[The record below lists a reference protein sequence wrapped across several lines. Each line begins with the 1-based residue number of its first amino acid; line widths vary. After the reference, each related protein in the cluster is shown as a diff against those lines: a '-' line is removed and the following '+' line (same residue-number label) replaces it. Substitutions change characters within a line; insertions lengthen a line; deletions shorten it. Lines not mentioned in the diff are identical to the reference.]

1 MKLEQEQGKLLETN
15 VELAI
20 DQKKLLIL
28 QKGWKQEKADLM
40 AANAEFAEEV
50 DKLYK
55 MEERW
60 EGERLEA
67 RREAEEARRGLE
79 EELGELGME
88 VQRERS
94 RWEEELKVLRED
106 QANRVEEGLKEE
118 EKNELQATLDTLK
131 EQVEEERVRRRE
143 AEEMAT
149 SLSKELEGEEK
160 ELMEV
165 KAAFVEL
172 SKKYTENEELARL
185 KAENFE
191 NTIEN
196 EDLKAK
202 LAASEEQSEKTNK
215 ELEKVRS
222 EKKRL
227 EQSVKSEK
235 EQEGVR
241 RREKEETEATRL
253 ELRKEKEKVSGIS
266 AACGGFNW
274 FAVVKE
280 M

>member
-1 MKLEQEQGKLLETN
+1 MG
-15 VELAI
+15 
-20 DQKKLLIL
+20 
-28 QKGWKQEKADLM
+28 
-40 AANAEFAEEV
+40 
-50 DKLYK
+50 
-55 MEERW
+55 
-60 EGERLEA
+60 
-67 RREAEEARRGLE
+67 
-79 EELGELGME
+79 
-88 VQRERS
+88 
-94 RWEEELKVLRED
+94 ED

-131 EQVEEERVRRRE
+131 ELV
-143 AEEMAT
+143 
-149 SLSKELEGEEK
+149 
-160 ELMEV
+160 EV

-202 LAASEEQSEKTNK
+202 LAASEEQSEKTKK

-253 ELRKEKEKVSGIS
+253 ELRKEKEKV
-266 AACGGFNW
+266 AAQVEQVEAARREARDLKEENSRLYTKIEHLEALMGEEVTDINEILAVINNIQASQTLLSPKGVSQERNW
-274 FAVVKE
+274 I
-280 M
+280 